1 MRHRLLI
8 TWLLLV
14 LTLGA
19 SAQKFY
25 NLSAEDVEIDSIL
38 PRFTCSIPLGE
49 AYQDSTYSISIAY
62 PEFIAMSKTD
72 IAKYNSISGAL
83 LPEMPSI
90 NQNISISRK
99 KASLE
104 ISFCPLV
111 FKENKYQILVSFM
124 LKVEAKLLKR
134 SARKLQAKNASA
146 ASRYVA
152 HSVLST
158 GNWAKI
164 RVPSTGVYQLT
175 DALIRQAGFNDLNKV
190 KIYGYGGTLQ
200 NERLTEEDIIKYDD
214 LKEVATCT
222 VNGKR
227 LFDAKGPVS
236 WSTATTTI
244 RTRNPY
250 SDYGYYF
257 ITQNDST
264 PLTVDST
271 AFLKSFYP
279 SPDDYHIL
287 HEVDNF
293 SWFHGGR
300 NLFENSPINLGSSM
314 TYTLNSSVTNTSGRM
329 SIAVSA

>member
-124 LKVEAKLLKR
+124 LKVETKPLKR
-134 SARKLQAKNASA
+134 
-146 ASRYVA
+146 Y
-152 HSVLST
+152 
-158 GNWAKI
+158 I
-164 RVPSTGVYQLT
+164 
-175 DALIRQAGFNDLNKV
+175 
-190 KIYGYGGTLQ
+190 
-200 NERLTEEDIIKYDD
+200 
-214 LKEVATCT
+214 
-222 VNGKR
+222 
-227 LFDAKGPVS
+227 
-236 WSTATTTI
+236 
-244 RTRNPY
+244 
-250 SDYGYYF
+250 
-257 ITQNDST
+257 
-264 PLTVDST
+264 
-271 AFLKSFYP
+271 
-279 SPDDYHIL
+279 
-287 HEVDNF
+287 
-293 SWFHGGR
+293 
-300 NLFENSPINLGSSM
+300 
-314 TYTLNSSVTNTSGRM
+314 M
-329 SIAVSA
+329 SEMK